1 VRDRGVSGSVVGL
14 AFEEAPSE
22 PRPQGSAEL
31 SDLVVDH
38 LRKRRTTTASPTPT
52 ALLGAPGPEGTPSRL
67 RLGRMSVQE
76 TTFDGVPMALLA
88 THRNESLPPNRGAD
102 TRVCRVPTHGDTF
115 RHTKS
120 LDTSVETAGLSA
132 RATVGSPRIVSTMWL
147 VESGGATVGGGRSC
161 NLAGRR
167 GMGFPGPKGVTRV
180 RAGEAGSLQTD
191 RQSSV

>member
-1 VRDRGVSGSVVGL
+1 MRDRGVSGSVVGL

-88 THRNESLPPNRGAD
+88 THRNESLSPAVAQAFLPAAPRFVSAL
-102 TRVCRVPTHGDTF
+102 F
-115 RHTKS
+115 
-120 LDTSVETAGLSA
+120 AGA
-132 RATVGSPRIVSTMWL
+132 RASHRF
-147 VESGGATVGGGRSC
+147 
-161 NLAGRR
+161 LAP
-167 GMGFPGPKGVTRV
+167 GMTFERV
-180 RAGEAGSLQTD
+180 D
-191 RQSSV
+191 